1 MAAMAEVAEVA
12 ATVAAAAAVSGV
24 AAGLEAAAAVSGDA
38 WRGGSGLAAAAAN
51 AWRCMAWRLAWRPRR
66 RCVAMRGVAA
76 GLAAV
81 ARLAE
86 ARIATAGGGSRV
98 SSRYVPA
105 YGHYCD

>member
-51 AWRCMAWRLAWRPRR
+51 AWR
-66 RCVAMRGVAA
+66 
-76 GLAAV
+76 
-81 ARLAE
+81 
-86 ARIATAGGGSRV
+86 
-98 SSRYVPA
+98 
-105 YGHYCD
+105 